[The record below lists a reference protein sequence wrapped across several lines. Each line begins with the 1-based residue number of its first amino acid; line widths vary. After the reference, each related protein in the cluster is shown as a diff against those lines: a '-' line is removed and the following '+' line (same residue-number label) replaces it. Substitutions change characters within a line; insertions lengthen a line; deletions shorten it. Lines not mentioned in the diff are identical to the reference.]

1 MRTIL
6 VTIILLAFS
15 IVVMAQLRNY
25 LKTSFP
31 AIITISTNKGAT
43 DGQT

>member
-1 MRTIL
+1 
-6 VTIILLAFS
+6 
-15 IVVMAQLRNY
+15 VVAIRNY